1 MSARSRRETD
11 KIESM
16 YRNTLSRRVL
26 RRNFVCPPG
35 RKTDLFRRQTDL
47 SGPHSD
53 LNRRSSSLFR
63 RSSSLLGRSS
73 SPNGR
78 SPSPS
83 CGETSLLCDDSSPN
97 DRHSSLSHPETS
109 PPGDGP
115 GPHAAEASPQMT
127 VKDSHRAMNE
137 HHRCTISRTNKTL
150 GAGARIAKFEAA
162 SFSKRPFSCV
172 AAPSSSTR
180 VKEFQACAAN

>member
-1 MSARSRRETD
+1 MCC
-11 KIESM
+11 
-16 YRNTLSRRVL
+16 NTLSRSVL
-26 RRNFVCPPG
+26 RRNFASRSG
-35 RKTDLFRRQTDL
+35 SQSDLFRPQTDL
-47 SGPHSD
+47 SDRHSD

-63 RSSSLLGRSS
+63 RSSSRNGRSSSLLGHGS

-83 CGETSLLCDDSSPN
+83 CGETSLLRDDSSPN
-97 DRHSSLSHPETS
+97 DRHSSLSHLETS

-115 GPHAAEASPQMT
+115 GPHAAEASLQMT

-137 HHRCTISRTNKTL
+137 HHRCTISRTNKAL
-150 GAGARIAKFEAA
+150 GAGARIAACEAA
-162 SFSKRPFSCV
+162 SFSKRLFSCV
-172 AAPSSSTR
+172 ATPSSSTR